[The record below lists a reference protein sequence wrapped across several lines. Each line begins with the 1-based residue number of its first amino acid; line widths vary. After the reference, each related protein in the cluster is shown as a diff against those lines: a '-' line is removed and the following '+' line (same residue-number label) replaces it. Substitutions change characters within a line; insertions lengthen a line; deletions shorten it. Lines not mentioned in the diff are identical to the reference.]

1 MTKAVFETAA
11 LADAIKKASRIAPS
25 RGQAFDKANGIV
37 MVVDPASG
45 MVIVKATDLLVFSME
60 WISTLEAEGEPVA
73 WRVPSRV
80 FSAVIAGLPIGTD
93 KTVTLEEKQTGR
105 LTMLHMTAGRTR
117 AKFNL
122 QMMDY
127 YPVWDPFD
135 PADLKEVDD
144 LGGRI
149 KMAEWAAAKGDEP
162 PLSGV
167 HFNGQHVIACDRY
180 RLAVVD
186 MPIPHLD
193 EPVTVP
199 AGMLGTILK
208 QTGEVHIGIK
218 DGFLLMMPDETTQV
232 KAVVFGVEYPPVER
246 IKVRDHPAHVRVRKA
261 PLLDIMQ
268 RASTFAGTDRFPILR
283 LFFGKEE
290 IAAMMDT
297 REVGTLADLIEVPGY
312 CDHPRHEIKFTP
324 SNIIEAVEA
333 APNDEI
339 TIGYD
344 PGNSMK
350 FLHIDG
356 GSGYETWIAP
366 RKDLSPQERAEQ
378 EGSSQ

>member
-1 MTKAVFETAA
+1 MTKVVFETAA
-11 LADAIKKASRIAPS
+11 LADAIKKANRIAPS

-37 MVVDPASG
+37 MIADPVSG
-45 MVIVKATDLLVFSME
+45 MVIVKATNLLVFSME
-60 WISTLEAEGEPVA
+60 WLSTLEAEGEPVA

-80 FSAVIAGLPIGTD
+80 FSAVIAGLPIGTG
-93 KTVTLEEKQTGR
+93 KSVTLEEKQTGR
-105 LTMLHMTAGRTR
+105 IKMLHLTAGKTR

-127 YPVWDPFD
+127 YPEWDPFD
-135 PADLKEVDD
+135 PADLKEVDN

-149 KMAEWAAAKGDEP
+149 KMAEWAVMKADEP
-162 PLSGV
+162 PLSGI
-167 HFNGQHVIACDRY
+167 HFDGQHVIACDRY

-199 AGMLGTILK
+199 GGMLSGILK

-218 DGFLLMMPDETTQV
+218 DGFFLMMPDETTQI
-232 KAVVFGVEYPPVER
+232 KAVVYGVEYPPVER
-246 IKVRDHPAHVRVRKA
+246 IKVRDHPQHVTLRKG
-261 PLLDIMQ
+261 PLLEIMQ
-268 RASTFAGTDRFPILR
+268 RASTFAGNDRYPILR
-283 LFFGKEE
+283 LFFGQEE
-290 IAAMMDT
+290 VAAMMDT

-312 CDHPRHEIKFTP
+312 CVHSRHEVKLTP

-344 PGNSMK
+344 TGNSMK

-356 GSGYETWIAP
+356 GSGYETWVAP
-366 RKDLSPQERAEQ
+366 RKDLSAAERAEQ
-378 EGSSQ
+378 EGAAS